1 MGSDAGW
8 TAQAGSAK
16 IINKGVKVD
25 TYKKLQQQQTSQ
37 VFDLPEYYE
46 HQSMRKQNLDVNNV
60 ADFKRKQHHMYSD
73 LGNGSVSP
81 APKRVADMAPS
92 NGDQ

>member
-1 MGSDAGW
+1 MNSPTKRGQNEATDLTSKDKKFQNLQSNILNNQEDRGIPLYNPDVSKAAMGSDAGW

-37 VFDLPEYYE
+37 VFDLPEYAE
-46 HQSMRKQNLDVNNV
+46 H
-60 ADFKRKQHHMYSD
+60 
-73 LGNGSVSP
+73 
-81 APKRVADMAPS
+81 
-92 NGDQ
+92 